1 MTKGVNGRCSSART
15 ERPLK
20 GDISH
25 IRVIGREER
34 TNAEQ
39 AQYRFLLLSLTTAR
53 LTPPFVNIIW
63 FPGNAQGIKHDDEE
77 IDISCH
83 QTYHILNNL
92 NDSQRAIVRAMVST
106 APRDSLV
113 IAHGTYTYTSSTIVH
128 PFQRLYD
135 HTGPPGTGKTTTI
148 TAAAAVWTS
157 YDLPCWII
165 AQSNV
170 GVKNIA
176 EKLFK
181 EKVPF
186 KLIVSQEFLVE
197 W

>member
-106 APRDSLV
+106 APRDLLV
-113 IAHGTYTYTSSTIVH
+113 IAHGMCTLLQLSLTHANTDV
-128 PFQRLYD
+128 
-135 HTGPPGTGKTTTI
+135 
-148 TAAAAVWTS
+148 
-157 YDLPCWII
+157 I
-165 AQSNV
+165 AQ
-170 GVKNIA
+170 GLLEQGKQ
-176 EKLFK
+176 
-181 EKVPF
+181 PQ
-186 KLIVSQEFLVE
+186 SQQQHRYGYPTNGHAG
-197 W
+197 